1 MPLLIAVL
9 ALLLQGGA
17 RQPVIVAIGDSM
29 TAGYGV
35 APELSYP
42 AQLEK
47 ELNRR
52 GYPFRVVNQGVTAS
66 TSTQILG
73 RLTRALAV
81 NPDIVI
87 VQFGGNDI
95 SQGIPQNVSRENL
108 RTIVNRFKP
117 GGARIFLAGGRF
129 PHIDDLAKELN
140 VPVIPFLQGVAGQRD
155 LLIDDGVHP
164 SGDGY
169 TVIVGNILRVLEPLI
184 QDKKT
189 I

>member
-1 MPLLIAVL
+1 MPLLIAIL
-9 ALLLQGGA
+9 ALMMQANA
-17 RQPVIVAIGDSM
+17 RQPVIVAIGDSI

-35 APELSYP
+35 ASELSYP

-52 GYPFRVVNQGVTAS
+52 GYPFRVLNQGVTAS

-73 RLTRALAV
+73 RLTRALAA

-87 VQFGGNDI
+87 VQLGGNDV

-108 RTIVNRFKP
+108 RTIINRFKP
-117 GGARIFLAGGRF
+117 GGARILLAGGRF
-129 PHIDDLAKELN
+129 PYLDELARELN
-140 VPVIPFLQGVAGQRD
+140 VPVIPFLQGVSGQRN

-164 SGDGY
+164 SGEGY
-169 TVIVGNILRVLEPLI
+169 AVIVENILRTLEPLLRE
-184 QDKKT
+184 KR
-189 I
+189 